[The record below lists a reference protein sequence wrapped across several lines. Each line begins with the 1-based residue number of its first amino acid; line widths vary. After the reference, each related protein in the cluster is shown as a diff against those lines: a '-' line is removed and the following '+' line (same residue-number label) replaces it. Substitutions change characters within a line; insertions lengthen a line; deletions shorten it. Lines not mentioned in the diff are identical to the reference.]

1 MLRPW
6 RVGGPAAG
14 ILLTLL
20 ALPAGASAQACVASQ
35 PGSHRLVVRPAAI
48 AFSQPG
54 VADFEAG
61 WIEFS
66 QNVRVRVRP
75 NLPGGSNWTLCLR
88 SDNPDLGGY
97 GKAVGDLEW
106 RLNNDPGWRPLDT
119 VDQAVATGRGNRN
132 VRLRFRVLLSY
143 ALDEPGAYGALLAFT
158 AYRQ

>member
-6 RVGGPAAG
+6 RVGGPVAAA
-14 ILLTLL
+14 LVTLL
-20 ALPAGASAQACVASQ
+20 ALPAGASAQVCVAGQ
-35 PGSHRLVVRPAAI
+35 PSSHQLVIRPAAI

-75 NLPGGSNWTLCLR
+75 NLPGGSTWTLCLR
-88 SDNPDLGGY
+88 SDDPDLGGY
-97 GKAVGDLEW
+97 GKAVSDLEW
-106 RLNNDPGWRPLDT
+106 RPNNDPGWRPLET
-119 VDQAVATGRGNRN
+119 SDQLVATGRGNGN

-143 ALDEPGAYGALLAFT
+143 ALDEPGNYGAVLAFT
-158 AYRQ
+158 AYQQ